1 MTYSVSETV
10 SMFHNTA
17 TSKVTGGSVAEGSA
31 RLTHSLVVPGS
42 SPALASYWIC
52 SWWSQ
57 VQILGHTSL

>member
-10 SMFHNTA
+10 SMFRNTA
-17 TSKVTGGSVAEGSA
+17 TSKVTGGSVAEWSA
-31 RLTHSLVVPGS
+31 RQTHNPAVPGS

-52 SWWSQ
+52 SWCSQ